1 MRQRCSLGDQ
11 PSDAYLSSL
20 LGKSHFIATAATI
33 HELVVG
39 GLTAY
44 QLDKFEQDRRE
55 ICIYDLAVN
64 EEYRR
69 RGIATSTIEALRV
82 EAARR
87 DAYVIFVQ
95 ADLEDAPAIALY
107 EKLPRTISISRR
119 APRHRD
125 HATIDRQEGDMSV
138 ERTPQKRTLLA
149 PIVYAKSRAR
159 LTSAAMARRRAMAS
173 AE

>member
-55 ICIYDLAVN
+55 IYIYDLAVN

-69 RGIATSTIEALRV
+69 RDIDDRGIA
-82 EAARR
+82 
-87 DAYVIFVQ
+87 
-95 ADLEDAPAIALY
+95 
-107 EKLPRTISISRR
+107 
-119 APRHRD
+119 
-125 HATIDRQEGDMSV
+125 GG
-138 ERTPQKRTLLA
+138 
-149 PIVYAKSRAR
+149 SRATGC
-159 LTSAAMARRRAMAS
+159 LCYIRAS
-173 AE
+173 

>member
-55 ICIYDLAVN
+55 IYIYDLAVN

-107 EKLPRTISISRR
+107 EKLPRTISISR
-119 APRHRD
+119 ALPD
-125 HATIDRQEGDMSV
+125 IATTR
-138 ERTPQKRTLLA
+138 
-149 PIVYAKSRAR
+149 R
-159 LTSAAMARRRAMAS
+159 LTDKRATCRLSAHPKSGLCSRPLSMRSLVPA
-173 AE
+173 